1 MESQNFVVNG
11 GIKMPI
17 GFRFRPTEEELVVHY
32 LKRKALSLPL
42 PASVIPEFDVF
53 QTDPWSLPGDLKENR
68 YFFSTRYGT
77 GSNNKCKRVAGSGYW
92 KPIGKEKPILA
103 SGGNQVVGMRKALIF
118 CEGKR
123 SNETKNQWL
132 LHQYRLV
139 GFAAAAAATLDST
152 QVSKRELFGDWL
164 VFRVFQRKRKAK
176 KHRAVSN
183 KSQTTSAVT
192 MPSCIDF
199 TVEDCSV
206 FGPPQPTS
214 PSASEITEFSS
225 DGLDQEESN
234 AFITSSSSNLCMRK
248 Q

>member
-17 GFRFRPTEEELVVHY
+17 GFRFRPTDEELVVHY
-32 LKRKALSLPL
+32 LKRKASSLPL

-68 YFFSTRYGT
+68 YFFSTGN
-77 GSNNKCKRVAGSGYW
+77 GNDSNNKCKRVAGSGYW

-103 SGGNQVVGMRKALIF
+103 SGSNQVVGMRKAFIF

-123 SNETKNQWL
+123 SIETKARWL

-139 GFAAAAAATLDST
+139 GFVATLDST
-152 QVSKRELFGDWL
+152 QMSTRELFGEWL
-164 VFRVFQRKRKAK
+164 VFRVFQRKRKSK
-176 KHRAVSN
+176 KHGVVSN
-183 KSQTTSAVT
+183 KSQTVSAVT
-192 MPSCIDF
+192 MPSYIGS
-199 TVEDCSV
+199 TLEDCST

-214 PSASEITEFSS
+214 PSSSEITEV
-225 DGLDQEESN
+225 
-234 AFITSSSSNLCMRK
+234 SSNKAVLSLLVLI
-248 Q
+248 QIVV

>member
-17 GFRFRPTEEELVVHY
+17 GFRFHPTDEELVVHY
-32 LKRKALSLPL
+32 LKRKVLCLPL

-53 QTDPWSLPGDLKENR
+53 QTDPWSLPGDMKENR
-68 YFFSTRYGT
+68 YFFSNRYGNDI
-77 GSNNKCKRVAGSGYW
+77 NNKCKRVVAGSGYW

-103 SGGNQVVGMRKALIF
+103 SGTNQVVGMRKALIF
-118 CEGKR
+118 CERKR
-123 SNETKNQWL
+123 SNETKTRWL

-139 GFAAAAAATLDST
+139 GSVATLDST
-152 QVSKRELFGDWL
+152 QMFKRELFGDWL
-164 VFRVFQRKRKAK
+164 VFRVFQRKQKAK
-176 KHRAVSN
+176 DGVISN
-183 KSQTTSAVT
+183 KCPITNAMT

-214 PSASEITEFSS
+214 PSSSEITEVCFN
-225 DGLDQEESN
+225 GLDQEESSG
-234 AFITSSSSNLCMRK
+234 FISSYSHCCMRK